1 MGFLKVFVF
10 VCVIGSL
17 SLDLIFLIV
26 NVKDL
31 LRLSRF
37 EELCDEVDLLN
48 SVIIKMENELEDLD
62 KWFEERVR
70 LEIEFV

>member
-1 MGFLKVFVF
+1 MGFLKVCVF
-10 VCVIGSL
+10 VCVIGGL

-37 EELCDEVDLLN
+37 EELCVEVDILN
-48 SVIIKMENELEDLD
+48 SVIIKMENELEDL
-62 KWFEERVR
+62 KEWFEERVR

>member
-1 MGFLKVFVF
+1 MGFLKVCVF

-37 EELCDEVDLLN
+37 EELCDEVDILN